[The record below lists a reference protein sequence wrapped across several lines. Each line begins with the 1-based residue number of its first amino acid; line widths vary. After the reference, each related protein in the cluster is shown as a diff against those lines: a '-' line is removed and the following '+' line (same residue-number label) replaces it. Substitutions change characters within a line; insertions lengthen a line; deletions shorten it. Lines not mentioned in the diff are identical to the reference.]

1 MDAASRELVERV
13 ASDRVLAWEGLGGGC
28 FAQVWRV
35 TLADSGSVVVKLG
48 PGMDVEARS
57 LALLAEVGGVPTP
70 RVMWSAP
77 SVMVM
82 EFVASAGG
90 AAPEGEREAGVMLA
104 RLHGVVDPSTPAS
117 RPYGLGFDGLIGGLH
132 QSNGEMEDWP
142 TFFGERRLV
151 AMAHQAAEVPG
162 RIEASMVKRVERLA
176 AKLGEM
182 LPRRPF
188 PSLMHGDLWSGNV
201 LWRGG
206 RLCAMIDPAPYR
218 GDAEVELAFITLFGT
233 FGREFFEAY
242 GVARP
247 LDRGFWAER
256 RLVYT
261 LYPLLVHI
269 RLFGGSYVAH
279 AERSLRALG
288 V

>member
-1 MDAASRELVERV
+1 MDVASRELVERV
-13 ASDRVLAWEGLGGGC
+13 VGDRVVAWESLGGGC
-28 FAQVWRV
+28 VARVWRV
-35 TLADSGSVVVKLG
+35 TLTRAGSVVVKLG

-57 LALLAEVGGVPTP
+57 LAYLAEVGGVPTP
-70 RVMWSAP
+70 RVMWSSS
-77 SVMVM
+77 SVMIM
-82 EFVASAGG
+82 AFVASAGG
-90 AAPEGEREAGVMLA
+90 AGPEGEREAGAMLA
-104 RLHGVVDPSTPAS
+104 RLHGVVDPNMPAS

-132 QSNGEMEDWP
+132 QPNGEMEDWP

-151 AMAHQAAEVPG
+151 AMARQAAEVPG
-162 RIEASMVKRVERLA
+162 RIEASMVGRVERLA
-176 AKLGEM
+176 AKLGEV

-188 PSLMHGDLWSGNV
+188 ASLMHGDLWSGNL
-201 LWRGG
+201 LWREG

-233 FGREFFEAY
+233 FGREFFDAY
-242 GVARP
+242 QVARP
-247 LDRGFWAER
+247 LDRGFWEER

-269 RLFGGSYVAH
+269 RLFGGSYVAQ